1 MIKFDYKI
9 VDEQGI
15 HARPAGEFV
24 KLAKG
29 YDSKVLVEKEGKS
42 ADAKKILGLMG
53 LGVKKGEV
61 ITVTVDGT
69 DEKQAAVAIE
79 EFLQKNL

>member
-1 MIKFDYKI
+1 MIEFDYKI

-15 HARPAGEFV
+15 HARPAGELV

-29 YDSKVLVEKEGKS
+29 YDSKVSVEKVGKS

-61 ITVTVDGT
+61 ITVTVEGT
-69 DEKQAAVAIE
+69 DEKQAAAAIE
-79 EFLQKNL
+79 EFLRKTL